1 MGSFAEALRA
11 LMDERGVSGSALA
24 REVPCDRAM
33 ISRYLSG
40 KRQPSRKMAARI
52 DQVLVAGGELT
63 ALTGTG
69 RPAAGITSPG
79 DPGGFDDEITAI
91 EFARRAAASD
101 AGEATVRRMEQV
113 VDGLATA
120 YPGTPPAELLG
131 RVRAHL
137 GYASRLLDGRKS
149 LAEHRRLLVSAGW
162 LSLLAATCLIDLSR
176 RPAAL
181 AHLRTAA
188 QLARETGDAEIG
200 AWCLE
205 TQAWQVL
212 TDGNYRRAVGLSR
225 DAQRVAPRGGSAFIQ
240 ATAQEGRAWARLG
253 AKPEAYEALGRTEAL
268 VSRLSAPEHPEHH
281 YQYDPAKSQAYVA
294 TTLAWLGD
302 RAAEPHAR
310 QVLARMEHPAEGLP
324 RPRRAASARLDLAL
338 ALTAVEE
345 IDEAASTTLDAV
357 TSGLLVPSNYWR
369 ATEVI
374 SAVAGRGA
382 PAGELQEAYREY
394 CRASPASRRELT

>member
-1 MGSFAEALRA
+1 
-11 LMDERGVSGSALA
+11 MDERGVSGSALS
-24 REVPCDRAM
+24 RQVPCDRAL

-52 DQVLVAGGELT
+52 DQVLVAGGELI
-63 ALTGTG
+63 ALMDTE
-69 RPAAGITSPG
+69 RPAAGIISPG
-79 DPGGFDDEITAI
+79 DPGGVEDEITAI
-91 EFARRAAASD
+91 EFARHAAASD
-101 AGEATVRRMEQV
+101 AGEATVRRLEQA
-113 VDGLATA
+113 VDSLATV

-131 RVRAHL
+131 RVRIHL
-137 GYASRLLDGRKS
+137 GYVSKLLDGRKS

-181 AHLRTAA
+181 AHLRTAT

-212 TDGNYRRAVGLSR
+212 IDGDYRRAVVLSR
-225 DAQRVAPRGGSAFIQ
+225 DSQRVAPRGGSAFIQ

-253 AKPEAYEALGRTEAL
+253 AKPEAYDALGRTEAL
-268 VSRLSAPEHPEHH
+268 VSRLPPSERPEHH

-310 QVLARMEHPAEGLP
+310 QVLARMEHPAQELP

-345 IDEAASTTLDAV
+345 IDEATSTTLDAV

-374 SAVAGRGA
+374 CAVAGRGA
-382 PAGELQEAYREY
+382 PAAELQEAYREY
-394 CRASPASRRELT
+394 CRTGPASRRELT